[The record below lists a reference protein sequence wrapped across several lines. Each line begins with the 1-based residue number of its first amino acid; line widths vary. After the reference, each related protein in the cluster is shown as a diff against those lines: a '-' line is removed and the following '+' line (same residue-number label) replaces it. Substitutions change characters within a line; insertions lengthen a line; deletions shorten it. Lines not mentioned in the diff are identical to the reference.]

1 MSARTVIG
9 RSPATGAGIAVEIDD
24 GVIVAIRDADDV
36 DDAYL
41 SAGLIDLQVNGYA
54 GIDLNAGTLAPPRVA
69 ALART
74 LLRLGVTTFLPT
86 LVTASEDAIIRGL
99 TAIVEARAGDSVT
112 AHMIPY
118 VHVEGP
124 FVSQNDGP
132 RGAHP
137 LAFVRPPDV
146 AEYRRWQRAAGGL
159 VGMVTLSP
167 HHAEAL
173 PFIREL
179 AAGGVH
185 VALGH
190 TDASPEQIRAAADA
204 GARLSTHL
212 GNGAAAVLPRHP
224 NFIWAQLADD
234 RLTASFIADGH
245 HLPADTLKS
254 MLRAK
259 GLSRAVL
266 VSDSVAL
273 GGMPPGIYEQQI
285 GGRVELTADGR
296 LGIVGTPYLAG
307 AARPL
312 KDGVA
317 MAARSAGLALADA
330 LKLATENPGRFV
342 GGRGRLAVGAA
353 ADLMRFRWRPG
364 DPTLAIDEVYLRG
377 EKVGEPC

>member
-1 MSARTVIG
+1 LTARRVSG
-9 RSPATGAGIAVEIDD
+9 RSPATGAGIAVDIDD
-24 GVIVAIRDADDV
+24 GVIVALRDAEEA
-36 DDAYL
+36 DDAYV
-41 SAGLIDLQVNGYA
+41 SAGLVDLQVNGYA
-54 GIDLNAGTLAPPRVA
+54 GIDLNDGALSPPRVA

-86 LVTASEDAIIRGL
+86 LVTASEEAIVSGL
-99 TAIVEARAGDSVT
+99 TAIAEARAGDSVT
-112 AHMIPY
+112 AHMIPC

-124 FVSQNDGP
+124 FLSPNDGP

-137 LAFVRPPDV
+137 LAFIRPPDI
-146 AEYRRWQRAAGGL
+146 AEYRRWQDASGGL

-167 HHAEAL
+167 HRAEAL

-179 AAGGVH
+179 AAAGVH

-190 TDASPEQIRAAADA
+190 TDASPEQIHAAADA
-204 GARLSTHL
+204 GAVLSTHL
-212 GNGAAAVLPRHP
+212 GNGSAALLPRHP

-273 GGMPPGIYEQQI
+273 GGLPPGIYEQQI
-285 GGRVELTADGR
+285 GGRVELSADGR

-307 AARPL
+307 GARPL

-317 MAARSAGLALADA
+317 VAAKSAGLSLPDA

-342 GGRGRLAVGAA
+342 GGRGRLAVGSS

-377 EKVGEPC
+377 EKVGEP